1 MRRWSSSTA
10 PAACSGSVTAASPCS
25 SDGPDGGDEALP
37 QAAAAHRRGVARL
50 LGSARPPPALL
61 PALPR
66 LRHQALLPACA
77 LPRLPLLG
85 DRVGAGER
93 ARRGLQLHRDLSE
106 PGARLPRGAALR
118 ARDRRAGRGR
128 AHDVERRRLRAGR
141 GARRHGGRGGVRGR
155 DGGDHAREVPARV
168 MILDLHLHSELSDDS
183 RAPVEAYLKLLQ
195 RKRDERPLD
204 GIVLTEHRQFD
215 PTRDY
220 RALED
225 RYGFLIL
232 TAAEVE
238 TDYGH
243 VLVYGVDE
251 DILARFDFRNV
262 RLPAQELV
270 TGVDRLGGIALPCHP
285 GRATVGLCAHY
296 ETKPPLEGVVA
307 VEAINGGSRK
317 GEDERVEELIRRY
330 GYRAYGGS
338 DSHLVSFVGICATEF
353 EAPIRTI
360 DDLVRELKGGRY
372 RPVDFRPR
380 RAVAG

>member
-1 MRRWSSSTA
+1 MRRWPSSTA

-25 SDGPDGGDEALP
+25 SGGPDGGDEALP
-37 QAAAAHRRGVARL
+37 QAAPAPRRGVAGL
-50 LGSARPPPALL
+50 LGSARPPRALL

-77 LPRLPLLG
+77 LPRLPLVG

-93 ARRGLQLHRDLSE
+93 ARHGLQLHRDVPE
-106 PGARLPRGAALR
+106 PGARLPRGTALR
-118 ARDRRAGRGR
+118 AGDRRAGRGR
-128 AHDVERRRLRAGR
+128 AHDDERRRLRAR
-141 GARRHGGRGGVRGR
+141 RRPRRHGGRGRVRGR
-155 DGGDHAREVPARV
+155 DGGGHAREVPARV

-195 RKRDERPLD
+195 RKRAERPLD

-215 PTRDY
+215 PGRDY

-225 RYGFLIL
+225 RYGFLVL

-243 VLVYGVDE
+243 LLVYGVNE
-251 DILARFDFRNV
+251 DILARFDFRNIG
-262 RLPAQELV
+262 LPAQELIGEV
-270 TGVDRLGGIALPCHP
+270 ARLGGIALPCHP
-285 GRATVGLCAHY
+285 GRPTVGLCAHY

-330 GYRAYGGS
+330 GYQAYGGS

-353 EAPIRTI
+353 EGEIRTVE
-360 DDLVRELKGGRY
+360 DLVRELKGGRY

-380 RAVAG
+380 RRVAG